1 VHLLHAGAEIRI
13 GERRVRGDEE
23 LFFGWTHRI
32 GVRHRRKHPVNALGG
47 APGGDVAFPRGKAG
61 GQVELRVLGPI
72 EVRHDGSPLH
82 IRGEKPRELLA
93 LLAIRPNRPVTAEG
107 LIEEL
112 WQGNPPPSAA
122 TALRVNIGR
131 IRQVLELDRNPS
143 APSTRLPYGPHG
155 YVLRVE
161 PDELDAQRFERLV
174 LLAREAVVGGDPA
187 CAVPQ
192 LTQALDLWR
201 GPALADVRDIAAAGA
216 EIARLEDLRAIAIEE
231 LADARLALGEHTL
244 AVDLVTAALEQ
255 FPLRER
261 LTASLMIGLYRGGRQ
276 AEALRAYAQL
286 AHRLDEDLGLTP
298 SPELRR
304 LEEDVLLQRSHL
316 DFAPRRTP
324 SQPMTQLRAP
334 IARFIGRRVEVGVL
348 LDALGASGR
357 GPSRLILVSGPAGVG
372 KTTLTEAFCA
382 RAQHHAVAPLIGHC
396 DPEPTADYQPVG
408 EILRSLV
415 EPLTPESRSTLLPS
429 ALALLLPDVIEPP
442 TETEPESDVEGA
454 QYRLF
459 EAIATTIATLAPR
472 PTVLVLEDLH
482 WADRPTL
489 RLIRHLVRH
498 PKLEGMLVIATYRDE
513 IDAERAD
520 LIERLARSAQRTK
533 IELSGFD
540 DHEVRALVRAT
551 APPETM
557 HTLVELTVTLHDVT
571 GGNPLFLRELL
582 RELDEQVVKVESTAE
597 LSAAIS
603 AIAPV
608 GVRALVDRRLARLT
622 EHAHH
627 VVCAAATVGRELTVD
642 ALATI
647 CELSHEVAFEA
658 LEEGLAARLL
668 IEDYHQV
675 DRYLFTHAVV
685 RNAVYATIPP
695 AERQHLHRRIAE
707 VMERQ
712 IVDRADAGATRRS
725 ADLAHHYVEAAPL
738 GLHREAAVHAQRAAD
753 DAARRFAFG
762 EAARWY
768 EQAIHFRSDAP
779 GESELGRLQLAL
791 GRAWANDK
799 QIERAREALLAAAA
813 SARRAD
819 DAALLADVAL
829 QADGPWADGSVL
841 KPDALALLEEALPG
855 IDPSDHKRLVR
866 VLTGIASD
874 VYYTDHDRE
883 DRVANEALAI
893 AQELGD
899 AETLAAAVL
908 SVHLSW
914 THRPEARQQRLAFAR
929 RAHELASVS
938 TGTSELGLR
947 TLRALL
953 NTLLENREIA
963 EFETGLD
970 AYEQSAHALGGARD
984 IYSSMAMRATQA
996 IMHGDLA
1003 AGEQLARGAALRGH
1017 ELEQISDGAYF
1028 LHRFVV
1034 RYQQGRLSE
1043 ELGNLRP
1050 DDSAQSAP
1058 LAGASLA
1065 AIAYAETGH
1074 VDRAVSITRRTLGT
1088 DGSVLPLDA
1097 FWLGGAALFAGA
1109 ASVARDL
1116 ELIALLYELLEGC
1129 ADHVVI
1135 FGAGG
1140 AVLGSGHHW
1149 LGVLAAGS
1157 GRTDAALDHLA
1168 EAASIAK
1175 ELDAPY
1181 WIAQSNI
1188 DSAAALRARG
1198 RADDASRAQRLITE
1212 ALAIAQ
1218 PQSYGRVLTQAAAL
1232 R

>member
-1 VHLLHAGAEIRI
+1 M
-13 GERRVRGDEE
+13 
-23 LFFGWTHRI
+23 
-32 GVRHRRKHPVNALGG
+32 
-47 APGGDVAFPRGKAG
+47 
-61 GQVELRVLGPI
+61 ELRVLGPI

-93 LLAIRPNRPVTAEG
+93 LLAIRPNRPVTAEQ
-107 LIEEL
+107 LVDEL
-112 WQGNPPPSAA
+112 WQGNPPPSAS

-161 PDELDAQRFERLV
+161 PDELDAERFERHV

-201 GPALADVRDIAAAGA
+201 GPALADVRDIAAAIA
-216 EIARLEDLRAIAIEE
+216 EIARLDDLRAIAIEE

-244 AVDLVTAALEQ
+244 AVDLVTAALDQ

-304 LEEDVLLQRSHL
+304 LEEDVLLQRANL
-316 DFAPRRTP
+316 DFAPGRTP
-324 SQPMTQLRAP
+324 SQPMTQRRIP

-348 LDALGASGR
+348 LDALGAAGS
-357 GPSRLILVSGPAGVG
+357 GPSQLILVSGPAGVG
-372 KTTLTEAFCA
+372 KTTLTEEFCA
-382 RAQHHAVAPLIGHC
+382 RAQHHGAAPLIGHC
-396 DPEPTADYQPVG
+396 DPEPTADYQPIG

-415 EPLTPESRSTLLPS
+415 EALAPQSRSTLPS
-429 ALALLLPDVIEPP
+429 ALALLLPDLIDPP
-442 TETEPESDVEGA
+442 AETEGEADAEGA

-459 EAIATTIATLAPR
+459 EAIASTMATLVSR
-472 PTVLVLEDLH
+472 PAVLMVEDLH

-498 PKLEGMLVIATYRDE
+498 PKLQGMLVIATYRDE
-513 IDAERAD
+513 IDAERAE
-520 LIERLARSAQRTK
+520 LIERLTRSAQRTK

-582 RELDEQVVKVESTAE
+582 REIDEQVAKVESTAE
-597 LSAAIS
+597 LSETIS

-608 GVRALVDRRLARLT
+608 SVRALVDRRLARLT
-622 EHAHH
+622 EHAHL
-627 VVCAAATVGRELTVD
+627 VICAAATVGRELTVD
-642 ALATI
+642 ALAAI
-647 CELSHEVAFEA
+647 CELSHDVSFEA

-668 IEDYHQV
+668 VDDYHQV
-675 DRYLFTHAVV
+675 DRYLFSHAVV

-695 AERQHLHRRIAE
+695 VERQHLHRRIAE

-712 IVDRADAGATRRS
+712 IVDRADTGATRRS
-725 ADLAHHYVEAAPL
+725 ADIAHHYVEAAPL
-738 GLHREAAVHAQRAAD
+738 GLHREAAVHAERAAD
-753 DAARRFAFG
+753 DAALRFAFG

-768 EQAIHFRSDAP
+768 EQAIRFQSDP
-779 GESELGRLQLAL
+779 PSEAGLGRLQLAL

-799 QIERAREALLAAAA
+799 QIERARDALLAAAA
-813 SARRAD
+813 CARQAD

-829 QADGPWADGSVL
+829 EADGPWADGSVL
-841 KPDALALLEEALPG
+841 KPDSLALLEEALPG

-874 VYYTDHDRE
+874 VYYSDHDRQ

-893 AQELGD
+893 AQQLGD
-899 AETLAAAVL
+899 AETLATAVL
-908 SVHLSW
+908 AVQLSW
-914 THRPEARQQRLAFAR
+914 THHPEARQHRLALAR
-929 RAHELASVS
+929 RAHELASLS
-938 TGTSELGLR
+938 PGTSELGLR

-953 NTLLENREIA
+953 TTLLENREIA
-963 EFETGLD
+963 EFETDLN
-970 AYEQSAHALGGARD
+970 AYEQSAHSFGSARD

-1043 ELGNLRP
+1043 EIGNLRP
-1050 DDSAQSAP
+1050 VDSTQTAP
-1058 LAGASLA
+1058 PAGASLA
-1065 AIAYAETGH
+1065 ATAYAETGH
-1074 VDRAVSITRRTLGT
+1074 ADRAVSITRRILGT
-1088 DGSVLPLDA
+1088 DGSDLPLDA
-1097 FWLGGAALFAGA
+1097 FWLGGAALFAGVA
-1109 ASVARDL
+1109 GTARDL
-1116 ELIALLYELLEGC
+1116 DLIALLYELLEGC

-1157 GRTDAALDHLA
+1157 GNTDAALDHLA

-1175 ELDAPY
+1175 EMDAPY

-1188 DSAAALRARG
+1188 EGAAALQSRG
-1198 RADDASRAQRLITE
+1198 RANDASRAERLITE
-1212 ALAIAQ
+1212 ARAIAE
-1218 PQSYGRVLTQAAAL
+1218 PQSYGRVLTQIAAL